1 MNYAIVDRL
10 ADGIHDAF
18 VVLAS
23 CFWTSTSKDVVIL
36 CPVGSGRNVSSTAG
50 RKDFYTSVGFS
61 VISIYLIYRNGIPK
75 NGTDST

>member
-1 MNYAIVDRL
+1 MNYAMVDSL

-23 CFWTSTSKDVVIL
+23 CFVTNKSKDVVIL
-36 CPVGSGRNVSSTAG
+36 CPVGSGRDVSSTAG

-61 VISIYLIYRNGIPK
+61 VIRISLIFGSVYL
-75 NGTDST
+75 